1 MGALTI
7 AGAALAIGGLSAVRN
22 STVGR
27 YQQAL
32 GPTEPGYQASVVP
45 TPTMGLL
52 LRSGDGRLAGAAVL
66 SLEPEDAGGT
76 VALVPASIVVTD
88 EAGAEHTL
96 DEVYADRGAEAASQ
110 ALGEVLTVAVDET
123 VEVDE
128 ATWTQLVEPVGP
140 VTVQLEDPVGEWA
153 AGEVELQPSDV
164 GRFLAARAADEP
176 DLARVDRQQ
185 AFWDAWL
192 PKVRDAGEAALP
204 GEVET
209 GVGRFVRAIAA
220 GEGAA
225 AAVPVGREDTADGVR
240 YRPDPR
246 RLGQFVSVT
255 IPYPTSPAP
264 GIRIRVRLL
273 NGTDDPALDRAGRP
287 CPGQERGRGLGRR
300 QRRHVQRARDTL
312 RARRTPRGPGP
323 LVAAGPRVRPPR
335 SGRRRAGWS
344 DGDRRRHRR
353 DRDPRP
359 RCRGHSRGSR
369 ALTDRND
376 RASARDLAIAAAR
389 AADDKGARDIVV
401 LEVGDVLVVADEFV
415 IVSASNDRQVKAIVD
430 DVERAVDAMGYG
442 KPLRVEGLDDRHW
455 VLMDYGDVIVHVF
468 LEETRDYY
476 ELERLWS
483 DVPRLEWAEV
493 AASRPAGT

>member
-7 AGAALAIGGLSAVRN
+7 AGAALAVGGLSAVRN

-66 SLEPEDAGGT
+66 ALEPEDAGGT

-88 EAGAEHTL
+88 AAGAEHTL
-96 DEVYADRGAEAASQ
+96 DEVYADRGPEAASQ

-140 VTVQLEDPVGEWA
+140 VTVQLDDPVGEWA

-273 NGTDDPALDRAGRP
+273 NGTDDPALT
-287 CPGQERGRGLGRR
+287 ER
-300 QRRHVQRARDTL
+300 
-312 RARRTPRGPGP
+312 
-323 LVAAGPRVRPPR
+323 
-335 SGRRRAGWS
+335 
-344 DGDRRRHRR
+344 
-353 DRDPRP
+353 
-359 RCRGHSRGSR
+359 
-369 ALTDRND
+369 
-376 RASARDLAIAAAR
+376 AAR
-389 AADDKGARDIVV
+389 ALVRSGAAVSVV
-401 LEVGDVLVVADEFV
+401 GNAATFSE
-415 IVSASNDRQVKAIVD
+415 
-430 DVERAVDAMGYG
+430 
-442 KPLRVEGLDDRHW
+442 P
-455 VLMDYGDVIVHVF
+455 
-468 LEETRDYY
+468 ETRFVHGGPQEDQARW
-476 ELERLWS
+476 LQQALGVGRL
-483 DVPRLEWAEV
+483 D
-493 AASRPAGT
+493 PAGGGQDGATSTDDDIDVTVILGQDAEDTLEGAEP

>member
-7 AGAALAIGGLSAVRN
+7 AGAALAVGGLSAVRN

-176 DLARVDRQQ
+176 DLDRASTVSRPSGTPGSRRSATPARPRCR
-185 AFWDAWL
+185 ARSRRGWGGSSGRSPRGRARRPPSRWDARTR
-192 PKVRDAGEAALP
+192 PTACATAPTR
-204 GEVET
+204 
-209 GVGRFVRAIAA
+209 
-220 GEGAA
+220 GASDSSC
-225 AAVPVGREDTADGVR
+225 RSRSRT
-240 YRPDPR
+240 RPRP
-246 RLGQFVSVT
+246 
-255 IPYPTSPAP
+255 PP

-273 NGTDDPALDRAGRP
+273 NGTDDPALTERAA
-287 CPGQERGRGLGRR
+287 
-300 QRRHVQRARDTL
+300 RA
-312 RARRTPRGPGP
+312 
-323 LVAAGPRVRPPR
+323 LVR
-335 SGRRRAGWS
+335 SGAAVSVVGNAATFSEPETRFVHGGPQEDQARWLQQALGFGRLDPAGGGHGWS
-344 DGDRRRHRR
+344 DGDRRRDRR

-415 IVSASNDRQVKAIVD
+415 IVSALQRSAGQGDRRRR
-430 DVERAVDAMGYG
+430 RAGG
-442 KPLRVEGLDDRHW
+442 GRR
-455 VLMDYGDVIVHVF
+455 
-468 LEETRDYY
+468 
-476 ELERLWS
+476 
-483 DVPRLEWAEV
+483 WAT
-493 AASRPAGT
+493 ASRSGSRASTTGTGCSWTTGT